1 MTQPRLTI
9 GVLGDK
15 ETVELFERGGHTVR
29 QINGDGDHL
38 DVDMIVLDV
47 PGVPLEVMVDRWLG
61 EVRRGQLVLHTSLEY
76 GVQVLDPLEVQGAIV
91 MAAHRVW
98 KDFWVASAADEIG
111 ESVLSLL
118 IPEMGGNLTMIED
131 SQRPAIMAG
140 KRMLKLVDVARQ
152 DAFSLLAQA
161 LPAVELEVDEYWT
174 LPGEGQ
180 NLQVNV
186 PQLEQMYQTIEDPG
200 VGRLFVELVR
210 REASRSSATAVELWA
225 MEKNSL

>member
-1 MTQPRLTI
+1 MTQPRLTV
-9 GVLGDK
+9 GVLGDQ
-15 ETVELFERGGHTVR
+15 ETVELFERAGHTAR

-47 PGVPLEVMVDRWLG
+47 PGVPLEVMVDRWLS
-61 EVRRGQLVLHTSLEY
+61 EVRRGQLVMHTSLEY

-98 KDFWVASAADEIG
+98 KDFWVASAADEVG

-131 SQRPAIMAG
+131 AQRPVIMAG
-140 KRMLKLVDVARQ
+140 KRMLDLVDEARL
-152 DAFSLLAQA
+152 DAFELLTQA
-161 LPAVELEVDEYWT
+161 VPAIGLELDEYWT

-180 NLQVNV
+180 NLQVDV
-186 PQLEQMYQTIEDPG
+186 PHLEQMYHTIEDPSI
-200 VGRLFVELVR
+200 GRLFVELER
-210 REASRSSATAVELWA
+210 RQAARRGSSSVELWA
-225 MEKNSL
+225 MGKNSL

>member
-1 MTQPRLTI
+1 MTQPRLTV
-9 GVLGDK
+9 GVLGDQ
-15 ETVELFERGGHTVR
+15 ETVELFELAGHTAR

-47 PGVPLEVMVDRWLG
+47 PGVPLEVMVDRWLS
-61 EVRRGQLVLHTSLEY
+61 EVRRGQLVMHTSLEY

-98 KDFWVASAADEIG
+98 KDFWVASAADEVG

-131 SQRPAIMAG
+131 AQRPVIMAG
-140 KRMLKLVDVARQ
+140 KRMLDLVDEARL
-152 DAFSLLAQA
+152 DAFELLTQA
-161 LPAVELEVDEYWT
+161 VPAIGLELDEYWT

-180 NLQVNV
+180 NLQVDV
-186 PQLEQMYQTIEDPG
+186 PHLEQMYHTIEDPSI
-200 VGRLFVELVR
+200 GRLFVELER
-210 REASRSSATAVELWA
+210 RQAARRGSSSVELWA
-225 MEKNSL
+225 MGKNSL

>member
-29 QINGDGDHL
+29 PINGDGDHL

-47 PGVPLEVMVDRWLG
+47 PGIPLEIMVDRWLG

-225 MEKNSL
+225 MEKNSS

>member
-29 QINGDGDHL
+29 PINGDGDHL

-47 PGVPLEVMVDRWLG
+47 PGIPLEIMVDRWLD

-210 REASRSSATAVELWA
+210 REASRSSAAAVELWA
-225 MEKNSL
+225 MEKNS

>member
-225 MEKNSL
+225 MEKNSS

>member
-29 QINGDGDHL
+29 PINGDGDHL

-47 PGVPLEVMVDRWLG
+47 PGIPLEIMVDRWLD

-98 KDFWVASAADEIG
+98 KDFWVASAADEVG

-161 LPAVELEVDEYWT
+161 LPAVELEFDEYWT

-210 REASRSSATAVELWA
+210 REASRSSAAAVELWA
-225 MEKNSL
+225 MEKNS

>member
-225 MEKNSL
+225 MEKNS

>member
-38 DVDMIVLDV
+38 DVDMIVLGV
-47 PGVPLEVMVDRWLG
+47 PGVPLEIMVDRWLG

-174 LPGEGQ
+174 LPGEGH

-210 REASRSSATAVELWA
+210 REASRSSAAAVELWA
-225 MEKNSL
+225 MEKNS

>member
-29 QINGDGDHL
+29 PINGDGDHL

-47 PGVPLEVMVDRWLG
+47 PGIPLEVMVDRWLD

-98 KDFWVASAADEIG
+98 KDFWVASAADEVG

-161 LPAVELEVDEYWT
+161 LPAVELEFDEYWT

-225 MEKNSL
+225 MEKNS

>member
-210 REASRSSATAVELWA
+210 REASRSSAAAVELWA
-225 MEKNSL
+225 MEKNS

>member
-29 QINGDGDHL
+29 PINGDGDHL

-47 PGVPLEVMVDRWLG
+47 PGIPLEIMVDRWLD

-98 KDFWVASAADEIG
+98 KDFWVASAADEVG

-161 LPAVELEVDEYWT
+161 LPAVELEFDEYWT

-225 MEKNSL
+225 MEKNS

>member
-29 QINGDGDHL
+29 PINGDGDHL

-210 REASRSSATAVELWA
+210 REASRSSAAAVELWA
-225 MEKNSL
+225 MEKNS

>member
-152 DAFSLLAQA
+152 DAFSLLAHA
-161 LPAVELEVDEYWT
+161 LPAIELELDDYWT

-210 REASRSSATAVELWA
+210 REASRSSAAAVELWA
-225 MEKNSL
+225 MEKNS

>member
-1 MTQPRLTI
+1 MTQPRLTV
-9 GVLGDK
+9 GVLGDR
-15 ETVELFERGGHTVR
+15 ETAELFERAGHTAR

-38 DVDMIVLDV
+38 DVDMIVLDA
-47 PGVPLEVMVDRWLG
+47 PGVPLDVMVDQWLG
-61 EVRRGQLVLHTSLEY
+61 QVRRGQLVMHTSLEY

-98 KDFWVASAADEIG
+98 KDFWVASAADEVG

-152 DAFSLLAQA
+152 DAFTLLTQA
-161 LPAVELEVDEYWT
+161 VPAIELGLDECWS

-180 NLQVNV
+180 NLQVDV
-186 PQLEQMYQTIEDPG
+186 PHLEQMYHTIEDPSI
-200 VGRLFVELVR
+200 GRLFVELVR
-210 REASRSSATAVELWA
+210 RQASRTGAAAVELWA
-225 MEKNSL
+225 MGKNAL

>member
-210 REASRSSATAVELWA
+210 REASRSSAAAVELWA
-225 MEKNSL
+225 MEKNSS

>member
-29 QINGDGDHL
+29 PINGDGDHL

-225 MEKNSL
+225 MEKNS